1 MVSGES
7 AGGWLALQ
15 SAFMHPDQIKAI
27 LAIFPML
34 DLGDEHFT
42 HGGRGSHTKN
52 GTTPNGNPTNEA
64 GVSSLAGA
72 TTNGHGDD
80 TRADKSQ
87 MIGLGTLL
95 DTAIVDEYIQSA
107 QQNPERV
114 TSSITPPERMD
125 FSIALFQH
133 SRVGE
138 LLGPER
144 VLYPVELLED
154 LGRAEVRLPP
164 LLIVHGTD
172 DTVVPVEGSKRFARA
187 WETWQRDSAVRLVL
201 RPGEHGFEARASADD
216 EGWLREAL
224 GWVADRWLN

>member
-34 DLGDEHFT
+34 DLGDEHYT

-52 GTTPNGNPTNEA
+52 GTTPNVNPTNEA
-64 GVSSLAGA
+64 ETSSLAGA

-144 VLYPVELLED
+144 ALYPVELLED

-172 DTVVPVEGSKRFARA
+172 DTVVPVEGSKRFVRA
-187 WETWQRDSAVRLVL
+187 WETWQRGSAVRLVL